1 MKKTY
6 QKNPQRL
13 RIRILRPLTITFLIL
28 WMGTMML
35 ITNNRVD
42 EIATRVRMNMGS
54 AQSRMDEFYNE
65 FYERNLEKK
74 LGVEAKH
81 IMSHFLSSLSLG
93 QVNEM
98 DGGMSLVMRVEEGYA
113 ESQLSWGWGY
123 IKGPEVGQRWTL
135 TLDEGLDDQG
145 QLDLAQWITHN
156 REGWDYTF
164 NSETSSAQEE
174 EVFAR
179 VTGIER
185 PGYDILVQRIEIF
198 SNEGTVETMV
208 ETEAEG
214 PGETWDFAYIKV
226 QSVLLPSYGSNGK
239 NGPINM
245 ERRLSSFRKA
255 QDILHKEMESP
266 GQWVRE
272 GGRGTFVSGITDDQG
287 VFRGVSAHVDFLPAA
302 LQEERGLYLSSAALT
317 IFVLVI
323 LSAKLSK
330 EVSLPVEELSKNV
343 KEGRSLAEGPIEELN
358 TLGVAFEQ
366 AKKRVEEELERER
379 SFTRSAAHELKTPL
393 AILRAHAESAKENIA
408 PLKREGYL
416 DVVLEEC
423 DNMANLVGSLLDLSR
438 LESGLSLS
446 LEEVNLAALI
456 REVWFSLNLHVEKK
470 NIKLQWDLEEGYF
483 RGDPKNLHKI
493 VSNLASNAIAHTP
506 QGGTIKV
513 SLYSTKDQVI
523 IAVDNEGMNIA
534 EEYLEKIWTPFYRVD
549 ASRNREDGGT
559 GLGLAIVRAAV
570 QAQEGTCSVTNRE
583 GGVCFQIAL
592 PKSIRS

>member
-6 QKNPQRL
+6 HKHPQRL
-13 RIRILRPLTITFLIL
+13 RIRLLRPLAITFLIL
-28 WMGTMML
+28 WVGTMVL

-42 EIATRVRMNMGS
+42 EIVTRVRMDMGS

-65 FYERNLEKK
+65 FYERNLENG

-81 IMSHFLSSLSLG
+81 IMSHFLSELSTG
-93 QVNEM
+93 QVSQM
-98 DGGMSLVMRVEEGYA
+98 DGGMALVMRAGEGYA

-123 IKGPEVGQRWTL
+123 IEGPEVGQRWYL

-156 REGWDYTF
+156 REGWDYTV
-164 NSETSSAQEE
+164 NSETSSAQGGEK
-174 EVFAR
+174 VFAR
-179 VTGIER
+179 VTGVER
-185 PGYDILVQRIEIF
+185 PGYEILVQRIEIF
-198 SNEGTVETMV
+198 SNGDTVDTMV

-226 QSVLLPSYGSNGK
+226 QSVLLPPFGSNGK
-239 NGPINM
+239 DVPINV
-245 ERRLSSFRKA
+245 ERRLSSFREA
-255 QDILHKEMESP
+255 QNILHMEMISP
-266 GQWVRE
+266 GQWL
-272 GGRGTFVSGITDDQG
+272 GDRGTFVSGSYDDQG
-287 VFRGVSAHVDFLPAA
+287 VLRGVSTHVDYLHAA
-302 LQEERGLYLSSAALT
+302 QQEEKVLYLSSAVLT
-317 IFVLVI
+317 IFVLMF

-330 EVSLPVEELSKNV
+330 EVLLPVEELSKNV
-343 KEGRSLAEGPIEELN
+343 KEGRSLMEGPIEELN

-393 AILRAHAESAKENIA
+393 AILRAHAESAKENIN
-408 PLKREGYL
+408 PLKREVYL

-446 LEEVNLAALI
+446 MEEVDLAALI
-456 REVWFSLNLHVEKK
+456 KEVWFSMNLHVEKK

-483 RGDPKNLHKI
+483 RGDPKNLHTI
-493 VSNLASNAIAHTP
+493 VSNLASNAISHTP

-513 SLYSTKDQVI
+513 SLFSTKDQVI
-523 IAVDNEGMNIA
+523 ITVDNEGMNIA
-534 EEYLEKIWTPFYRVD
+534 EEHLEKIWTPFYRVD

-570 QAQEGTCSVTNRE
+570 QAQGGSCSVTNRE
-583 GGVCFQIAL
+583 GGVCFQIVL

>member
-1 MKKTY
+1 MKKAY
-6 QKNPQRL
+6 HKHPQRL
-13 RIRILRPLTITFLIL
+13 RIRLLRPLAITFLIL
-28 WMGTMML
+28 WVGTMVL

-42 EIATRVRMNMGS
+42 EVATRVRMNMGS

-65 FYERNLEKK
+65 FYERNLENN

-93 QVNEM
+93 QVSEM

-113 ESQLSWGWGY
+113 ESQLAWGWGY
-123 IKGPEVGQRWTL
+123 IEGPEVGQRWTL
-135 TLDEGLDDQG
+135 TLDEGIDDQG

-164 NSETSSAQEE
+164 NNETSSAQGGE

-185 PGYDILVQRIEIF
+185 PGYEILVQRIEIF

-208 ETEAEG
+208 ETVAEG
-214 PGETWDFAYIKV
+214 SGQTWDFAFLRI
-226 QSVLLPSYGSNGK
+226 QSVLLPPFGGK
-239 NGPINM
+239 GKDGPINM
-245 ERRLSSFRKA
+245 ERRLSSFREA
-255 QDILHKEMESP
+255 QNMLHKEMDNS
-266 GQWVRE
+266 GQWVGDRD
-272 GGRGTFVSGITDDQG
+272 TFISGSSDDLG
-287 VFRGVSAHVDFLPAA
+287 VRRVVSAHVDFLPAA

-330 EVSLPVEELSKNV
+330 EVLLPVEELSRNV
-343 KEGRSLAEGPIEELN
+343 KEGRSLVGGPIEELN

-416 DVVLEEC
+416 DIVLEEC

-446 LEEVNLAALI
+446 MEEVDLAALLK
-456 REVWFSLNLHVEKK
+456 EVWFSMNLHVEKK

-483 RGDPKNLHKI
+483 RGDPKNLHTI
-493 VSNLASNAIAHTP
+493 VSNLASNAISHTP

-513 SLYSTKDQVI
+513 SLCGTKDQVI
-523 IAVDNEGMNIA
+523 ITVDNEGVNIA
-534 EEYLEKIWTPFYRVD
+534 EEHLEKIWTPFYRVD

-570 QAQEGTCSVTNRE
+570 QAQGGSCSVTNRE

>member
-1 MKKTY
+1 MNKAFQNHPK
-6 QKNPQRL
+6 RL
-13 RIRILRPLTITFLIL
+13 RLQLLRPLAITFLIL
-28 WMGTMML
+28 WVGALVL

-65 FYERNLEKK
+65 FYERNLQNN

-185 PGYDILVQRIEIF
+185 PGYEILVQRIEIF
-198 SNEGTVETMV
+198 SNEDTVDTMV
-208 ETEAEG
+208 ETTVEG
-214 PGETWDFAYIKV
+214 PGQTWDFAYIKV

-255 QDILHKEMESP
+255 QDIFHKEMESP

-287 VFRGVSAHVDFLPAA
+287 VLRGVSAHVDFLPAA

-379 SFTRSAAHELKTPL
+379 SFTRSAAHELKTV
-393 AILRAHAESAKENIA
+393 AKT
-408 PLKREGYL
+408 L
-416 DVVLEEC
+416 
-423 DNMANLVGSLLDLSR
+423 
-438 LESGLSLS
+438 
-446 LEEVNLAALI
+446 
-456 REVWFSLNLHVEKK
+456 
-470 NIKLQWDLEEGYF
+470 
-483 RGDPKNLHKI
+483 
-493 VSNLASNAIAHTP
+493 
-506 QGGTIKV
+506 
-513 SLYSTKDQVI
+513 
-523 IAVDNEGMNIA
+523 
-534 EEYLEKIWTPFYRVD
+534 
-549 ASRNREDGGT
+549 
-559 GLGLAIVRAAV
+559 
-570 QAQEGTCSVTNRE
+570 
-583 GGVCFQIAL
+583 
-592 PKSIRS
+592 

>member
-1 MKKTY
+1 MKKAF
-6 QKNPQRL
+6 QNHPRRL
-13 RIRILRPLTITFLIL
+13 RLQLLRPLAITFLIL
-28 WMGTMML
+28 WVGTMVL

-42 EIATRVRMNMGS
+42 EIVTRVRMDMGS

-65 FYERNLEKK
+65 FYERNLENG

-81 IMSHFLSSLSLG
+81 IMSHFLSELSTG
-93 QVNEM
+93 QVRQM
-98 DGGMSLVMRVEEGYA
+98 DGGMALVMRAGEGYA

-123 IKGPEVGQRWTL
+123 IEGPEVGQRWYL

-156 REGWDYTF
+156 REGWDYTV
-164 NSETSSAQEE
+164 NSETSSAQGGEK
-174 EVFAR
+174 VFAR
-179 VTGIER
+179 VTGVER
-185 PGYDILVQRIEIF
+185 PGYEILVQRIEIF
-198 SNEGTVETMV
+198 SNGDTVDTMV

-226 QSVLLPSYGSNGK
+226 QSVLLPPFGSNGK
-239 NGPINM
+239 DVPINV
-245 ERRLSSFRKA
+245 ERRLSSFREA
-255 QDILHKEMESP
+255 QNILHKEMESP
-266 GQWVRE
+266 GQWLGDRD
-272 GGRGTFVSGITDDQG
+272 TLISGSYDQG
-287 VFRGVSAHVDFLPAA
+287 LLRGVSAHVDFLPAA
-302 LQEERGLYLSSAALT
+302 LKEERGLYLSSAALT

-330 EVSLPVEELSKNV
+330 EVLLPVEELSKNV
-343 KEGRSLAEGPIEELN
+343 KEGRSLVEGPIEELN
-358 TLGVAFEQ
+358 TLGLAFEQ

-408 PLKREGYL
+408 PLKREVYL

-446 LEEVNLAALI
+446 MEEMNLAALLK
-456 REVWFSLNLHVEKK
+456 EVWFSMNLHVEKK

-483 RGDPKNLHKI
+483 RGDPKNLHTI
-493 VSNLASNAIAHTP
+493 VSNLASNAISHTP

-513 SLYSTKDQVI
+513 SLYGTKDQVI
-523 IAVDNEGMNIA
+523 ITVDNEGMNIA
-534 EEYLEKIWTPFYRVD
+534 EEHLEKIWTPFYRVD

-570 QAQEGTCSVTNRE
+570 QAQGGSCSVTNRE
-583 GGVCFQIAL
+583 GGVCFRIAL

>member
-1 MKKTY
+1 MKKAF
-6 QKNPQRL
+6 QNHPKRL
-13 RIRILRPLTITFLIL
+13 RLQLLRPLAITFLIL
-28 WMGTMML
+28 WVGTMVL

-42 EIATRVRMNMGS
+42 EIVTRVRMDMGS

-65 FYERNLEKK
+65 FYERNLENG

-81 IMSHFLSSLSLG
+81 IMSHFLSELSTG
-93 QVNEM
+93 QVRQM
-98 DGGMSLVMRVEEGYA
+98 DGGMALVMRAGEGYA

-123 IKGPEVGQRWTL
+123 IEGPEVGQRWYL

-156 REGWDYTF
+156 REGWDYTV
-164 NSETSSAQEE
+164 NSETSSAQGGEK
-174 EVFAR
+174 VFAR
-179 VTGIER
+179 VTGVER
-185 PGYDILVQRIEIF
+185 PGYEILVQRIEIF
-198 SNEGTVETMV
+198 SNGDTVDTMV

-226 QSVLLPSYGSNGK
+226 QSVLLPPFGSNGK
-239 NGPINM
+239 DVPINV
-245 ERRLSSFRKA
+245 ERRLSSFREA
-255 QDILHKEMESP
+255 QNILHKEMESP
-266 GQWVRE
+266 GQWLGDRD
-272 GGRGTFVSGITDDQG
+272 TLISGSYDQG
-287 VFRGVSAHVDFLPAA
+287 LLRGVSAHVDFLPAA
-302 LQEERGLYLSSAALT
+302 LKEERGLYLSSAALT

-330 EVSLPVEELSKNV
+330 EVLLPVEELSKNV
-343 KEGRSLAEGPIEELN
+343 KEGRSLVEGPIEELN

-408 PLKREGYL
+408 PLKREVYL

-456 REVWFSLNLHVEKK
+456 KEVWFSMNLHVQKK

-483 RGDPKNLHKI
+483 RGDPKNLHTI
-493 VSNLASNAIAHTP
+493 VSNLASNAVAHTP
-506 QGGTIKV
+506 IGGTVKV
-513 SLYSTKDQVI
+513 SLFSTKDQMI
-523 IAVDNEGMNIA
+523 FTVDNEGMNIA
-534 EEYLEKIWTPFYRVD
+534 EEHLEKIWTPFYRVD

-570 QAQEGTCSVTNRE
+570 QAQGGSCSVTNRE
-583 GGVCFQIAL
+583 GGVCFRIAL